1 MTSATLATVRLLRLH
16 LLPLAVVLASLA
28 VFGSFLWREV
38 PKSHDGTAPEDFPNY
53 YFAGRRVLEG
63 RPVYGEIGDEVQRAL
78 GWEGYRA
85 YPADP
90 PATVVL
96 LAPLS
101 LLPYRLAWWSL
112 ALVSVTLIAGVTALT
127 AREVGFSWWVA
138 AAVGALALASNP
150 ARFLLARNHM
160 ESLILLAGFLGW
172 LAWRRGRDRRLGAW
186 WGMAAA
192 LKLFPAMW
200 LVGLAGARPRALAWG
215 IVTATSATLIGAAV
229 VGLDGVATFIGEVIP
244 QSRRWY
250 GTAGNYSFLSVGTAL
265 GGPWLG
271 WMLAAAGAL
280 WLVPAYLRKAH
291 GSDLVWVAGTAA
303 ALLLSPLSWLNYLVL
318 AFPGLVILARHLD
331 LGRPS
336 ERWMLAGLA
345 LGLAWWPETVRLG
358 ALVPTVLASSLPT
371 AALVAM
377 FWLAVHHL
385 PQVQD

>member
-1 MTSATLATVRLLRLH
+1 MTIATHATRLFRLRWV
-16 LLPLAVVLASLA
+16 PLAVILASLA
-28 VFGSFLWREV
+28 VLGIFLLREV
-38 PKSHDGTAPEDFPNY
+38 PKSLDGTAPEDFPNY

-63 RPVYGEIGDEVQRAL
+63 RPVYGDIGEEVQGAL

-90 PATVVL
+90 PATIVL

-101 LLPYRLAWWSL
+101 LMPYGLAWWSL
-112 ALVSVTLIAGVTALT
+112 ALVSMTLIVGVTALT

-138 AAVGALALASNP
+138 AAVCALALASNP
-150 ARFLLARNHM
+150 ARFLIRRNHI
-160 ESLILLAGFLGW
+160 ESLVLLLGFLGW
-172 LAWRRGRDRRLGAW
+172 LAWRRGRDRRLGVW
-186 WGMAAA
+186 WGIAAA

-215 IVTATSATLIGAAV
+215 IVSATAATSIGVAL
-229 VGLDGVATFIGEVIP
+229 VGLDGLRSFIGEVIP
-244 QSRRWY
+244 QSGRWY
-250 GTAGNYSFLSVGTAL
+250 GAVGNYSFLSVGTAL

-271 WMLAAAGAL
+271 WGLAAAGAS
-280 WLVPAYLRKAH
+280 WLLPTYLRKAH
-291 GSDLVWVAGTAA
+291 GSDRVWVAGTAA

-318 AFPGLVILARHLD
+318 ALPGLVILARHLD

-336 ERWMLAGLA
+336 ERWMLAGLTV
-345 LGLAWWPETVRLG
+345 GLAWWPETVRLG

-377 FWLAVHHL
+377 VWLAVHRL
-385 PQVQD
+385 PEVD